1 MWGRADSQEVGLEA
15 AILERVRNSS
25 LVKRSC
31 ADNSTG
37 LKPGP
42 DAAGVRR
49 CKAPGAVGEHSAI
62 GGRPTGRTAGR
73 GGREDAGTS
82 SDQASENLARRKPK
96 GSWGR
101 FIRPG
106 LVGPKPRPRGVG
118 EGQSV
123 NIPIP
128 PLQRWTDG
136 VTQEGRHRPRLEG
149 RVQARRGGG
158 QGNPVARFRP
168 NLDGWGR
175 PSGHKRAA
183 PTLPRKPSRE
193 SQRRPYRKPTQV
205 GEERILRRSG
215 ELSRRN

>member
-37 LKPGP
+37 LKPAP
-42 DAAGVRR
+42 DAAGARR
-49 CKAPGAVGEHSAI
+49 EPGAVGEHSAI

-73 GGREDAGTS
+73 GGSEDAGTS
-82 SDQASENLARRKPK
+82 SDQDGENPSRRKPK

-128 PLQRWTDG
+128 PQGRSTDG
-136 VTQEGRHRPRLEG
+136 VTQEGRHRPRMEG
-149 RVQARRGGG
+149 RVQARSGGG
-158 QGNPVARFRP
+158 QGKPAARSRDRTVKGGGGLRATNGPPPNCQENPVGSP
-168 NLDGWGR
+168 
-175 PSGHKRAA
+175 
-183 PTLPRKPSRE
+183 
-193 SQRRPYRKPTQV
+193 
-205 GEERILRRSG
+205 
-215 ELSRRN
+215 

>member
-1 MWGRADSQEVGLEA
+1 
-15 AILERVRNSS
+15 VRNSS

-42 DAAGVRR
+42 DAAGVPRKR
-49 CKAPGAVGEHSAI
+49 GAVGEHSAL
-62 GGRPTGRTAGR
+62 GGRPTARTAGR
-73 GGREDAGTS
+73 GGSDDAGTS
-82 SDQASENLARRKPK
+82 SDQVGENPTRRKPK

-128 PLQRWTDG
+128 PLWRSTDG
-136 VTQEGRHRPRLEG
+136 VTQKGRHRRSVDMDVPEAEG
-149 RVQARRGGG
+149 APTGKSVGATTLRWWGGLRAVNGPISHCRENPLGRHRGARTANRHRWARRESSG
-158 QGNPVARFRP
+158 ARE
-168 NLDGWGR
+168 N
-175 PSGHKRAA
+175 
-183 PTLPRKPSRE
+183 SRE
-193 SQRRPYRKPTQV
+193 GTRQNDPVT
-205 GEERILRRSG
+205 SG
-215 ELSRRN
+215 EGVPR

>member
-1 MWGRADSQEVGLEA
+1 
-15 AILERVRNSS
+15 VRNSS

-42 DAAGVRR
+42 DAAGVPRKR
-49 CKAPGAVGEHSAI
+49 GAVGEHSAL
-62 GGRPTGRTAGR
+62 GGRPTARTAGR
-73 GGREDAGTS
+73 GGSDDAGTS
-82 SDQASENLARRKPK
+82 SDQVGENPTRRKPK

-128 PLQRWTDG
+128 PLWRSTDG

-149 RVQARRGGG
+149 RVQAPRGGG
-158 QGNPVARFRP
+158 QGNPAAWARAR
-168 NLDGWGR
+168 LRGVMGR
-175 PSGHKRAA
+175 PSGHKRAGPHTA
-183 PTLPRKPSRE
+183 EKTL
-193 SQRRPYRKPTQV
+193 
-205 GEERILRRSG
+205 
-215 ELSRRN
+215 

>member
-37 LKPGP
+37 LKPGTE
-42 DAAGVRR
+42 AAGVLVREGWG
-49 CKAPGAVGEHSAI
+49 PVGEHSAV

-73 GGREDAGTS
+73 GGRDDAGTS
-82 SDQASENLARRKPK
+82 SDQDGENPSRRKPK

-128 PLQRWTDG
+128 PPWRSTDG

-149 RVQARRGGG
+149 RVQAGRGGG
-158 QGNPVARFRP
+158 QANPAARFRP
-168 NLDGWGR
+168 TLTGEGEAFGPQTGR
-175 PSGHKRAA
+175 THTAKK
-183 PTLPRKPSRE
+183 TL
-193 SQRRPYRKPTQV
+193 
-205 GEERILRRSG
+205 
-215 ELSRRN
+215 